1 MSIKSVI
8 VGLFLDVYQAQ
19 SCLLL
24 FVILAWGPQSG
35 GQLVVARLR
44 VSISDADSSARVPCR
59 GLEHEI
65 LTLFSMRLLLLL
77 LLLLR
82 PSSYCRLDYMKE
94 AFRFFFIAVVFVVI
108 IVVAAALV
116 RYFTDRSQRYWIY

>member
-65 LTLFSMRLLLLL
+65 LTLSSMRLLL